1 MPFSAATFGAAATFD
16 GDYGTAVRVNV
27 ASPTFG
33 ADRRFL
39 FPEFPALSVES
50 DATSVSSFR
59 QKSRTLPAL
68 SDMVRDIVAVTT
80 KPETA
85 TQTELVVEELHQIAT
100 VESGIPN
107 IMLESDSFRGW
118 INDDLSY
125 AYASAIDYHIVAQIA
140 TANPNITT
148 PGTNFLETIV
158 AAAEAV
164 ASAGYSPS
172 VLAASPAN
180 LMDLLLMANIG
191 TDGGYLA
198 GGMDSVLSG
207 LRRVA
212 VPALTSLGSAFVLDP
227 SAAGT
232 LYSSPVR
239 MAAFE
244 ENSGKTNSS
253 TVRLESNGLFLVQR
267 LGAIAEVAVSS

>member
-1 MPFSAATFGAAATFD
+1 MI
-16 GDYGTAVRVNV
+16 
-27 ASPTFG
+27 
-33 ADRRFL
+33 
-39 FPEFPALSVES
+39 
-50 DATSVSSFR
+50 
-59 QKSRTLPAL
+59 
-68 SDMVRDIVAVTT
+68 RDIVAVTT

-100 VESGIPN
+100 IESGVPN

-125 AYASAIDYHIVAQIA
+125 AYASAVDYHIVAQIA
-140 TANPNITT
+140 VANPAVT
-148 PGTNFLETIV
+148 PAGTNFLETIV
-158 AAAEAV
+158 AAAEVV

-172 VLAASPAN
+172 VLAASPEN
-180 LMDLLLMANIG
+180 LIALQLMANIG

-212 VPALTSLGSAFVLDP
+212 VPALTSLGSAFVIDP

-232 LYSSPVR
+232 LWSSQVR

-244 ENSGKTNSS
+244 ESSGQTNTS
-253 TVRLESNGLFLVQR
+253 TVRIESNGLFLVQR
-267 LGAIAEVAVSS
+267 LGAIAEIAVAS